1 MICDDILDDICAWY
15 ERFVDCELVIADDF
29 NVDLDNVADAC
40 ARNICQ
46 FLRTANLSRCDE
58 LFSLQS
64 VPTYVNIGMN
74 HESHIDY
81 IVTSSPVS
89 VKNFAVLDPSLNFSD
104 HLPLTATISC
114 TVTPAKVKCPS
125 NKNKNKSYDQPR
137 LRWDRADK
145 VGYYNFTAAC
155 FPDILVKLRDF
166 AVSSVSLGCD
176 QTVSA

>member
-1 MICDDILDDICAWY
+1 MIFVLGIQ
-15 ERFVDCELVIADDF
+15 RFADCELVIAGDF

-40 ARNICQ
+40 GRNICH

-89 VKNFAVLDPSLNFSD
+89 YT
-104 HLPLTATISC
+104 HLTLPTI
-114 TVTPAKVKCPS
+114 
-125 NKNKNKSYDQPR
+125 Y
-137 LRWDRADK
+137 
-145 VGYYNFTAAC
+145 
-155 FPDILVKLRDF
+155 
-166 AVSSVSLGCD
+166 SV
-176 QTVSA
+176 

>member
-1 MICDDILDDICAWY
+1 
-15 ERFVDCELVIADDF
+15 VIDGDF
-29 NVDLDNVADAC
+29 NVDVNNVADAC
-40 ARNICQ
+40 GRNICQ

-58 LFSLQS
+58 LFCLQS

-81 IVTSSPVS
+81 IVTSSTVS

-125 NKNKNKSYDQPR
+125 DKNKNKSYDQPR

-155 FPDILVKLRDF
+155 FLNILVKLRDF

-176 QTVSA
+176 QTVSAFLCNL

>member
-1 MICDDILDDICAWY
+1 MICDGILDDICACY
-15 ERFVDCELVIADDF
+15 ERFVDCKLMIAGDF

-58 LFSLQS
+58 LFSRQS

-74 HESHIDY
+74 HESHTDY

-89 VKNFAVLDPSLNFSD
+89 VKNFAVLDASLNFSD

-114 TVTPAKVKCPS
+114 TVTPVKCPS
-125 NKNKNKSYDQPR
+125 NKNKNKFYDQPR

-145 VGYYNFTAAC
+145 VGYNNFTAAC
-155 FPDILVKLRDF
+155 FPDILIKLRDF
-166 AVSSVSLGCD
+166 AVSSVSLGYD
-176 QTVSA
+176 QT

>member
-1 MICDDILDDICAWY
+1 MICDDILDDIYAWY
-15 ERFVDCELVIADDF
+15 ERFADCELVIAGDF

-40 ARNICQ
+40 GRNICQ

-58 LFSLQS
+58 LFSLQT

-104 HLPLTATISC
+104 LLPLT
-114 TVTPAKVKCPS
+114 
-125 NKNKNKSYDQPR
+125 
-137 LRWDRADK
+137 
-145 VGYYNFTAAC
+145 FH
-155 FPDILVKLRDF
+155 
-166 AVSSVSLGCD
+166 SS
-176 QTVSA
+176 